1 MNKEASI
8 GDFKLGTIPS
18 AWRKGTINPIGS
30 ALVAAGLTAIPAYYA
45 APWLGKKMIQT
56 VVPEKY
62 RQEAMEDFEN
72 PENQKNLRW
81 KAAGVAAAL
90 TGLGHLGMSYN
101 PGRKGINSLTSWY
114 PGEAERKE
122 LEMEKPAMETLMAK
136 ESLQY
141 FLNAPAFGDSRIFGT
156 ANGVQG
162 MPPVALNQNT
172 APLFG
177 IGNSSSFG
185 DTTSLLNTPVVPLNH
200 SSELIETDP
209 YLNNRQKGVILNI
222 FDHTAEGGRSGLV
235 SASDLAS
242 GAVRAGFGYGAGSVA
257 GLVLGSLFSLPTR
270 VTQKL
275 SQIGGIANAVV
286 NTGIVGV

>member
-1 MNKEASI
+1 MNKRAAI
-8 GDFKLGTIPS
+8 GDFKPS
-18 AWRKGTINPIGS
+18 TAAGAWRTATINPIGS
-30 ALVAAGLTAIPAYYA
+30 ALITAGLTAIPAYYA
-45 APWLGKKMIQT
+45 APWLGRKMIQT
-56 VVPEKY
+56 AVPEQY
-62 RQEAMEDFEN
+62 RQEALQEFED
-72 PENQKNLRW
+72 PKNQKNLRW
-81 KAAGVAAAL
+81 KAAGITAAI
-90 TGLGHLGMSYN
+90 TGLGHLGISYN
-101 PGRKGINSLTSWY
+101 PARKGVNSLTSWY
-114 PGEAERKE
+114 PDEAEQA
-122 LEMEKPAMETLMAK
+122 EMEKPAMETLMAK
-136 ESLQY
+136 EALQY

-156 ANGVQG
+156 ANGVPG

-177 IGNSSSFG
+177 IGNSNDFN
-185 DTTSLLNTPVVPLNH
+185 DTTSLLNTPVVPLSH

-235 SASDLAS
+235 SARELAS

-257 GLVLGSLFSLPTR
+257 GLVLGSIFSLPTR